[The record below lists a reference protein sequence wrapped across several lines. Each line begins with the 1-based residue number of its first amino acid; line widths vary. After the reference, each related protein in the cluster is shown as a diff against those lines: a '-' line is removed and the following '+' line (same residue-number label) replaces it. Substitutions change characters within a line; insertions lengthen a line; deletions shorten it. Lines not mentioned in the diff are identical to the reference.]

1 MHSSIVIDQAAAG
14 SCRPLLCSGSRSRS
28 RSWYYGGLSMLVVMS
43 VLVGR
48 PDLAFAQYPGFSS
61 DARSA
66 SVSADA
72 VDAPSGGSGDD
83 ASANSGGTSSASS
96 NAGAGAGSAASSNRS
111 DGGEDHS
118 QTASNGFGA
127 ATNRTKARQSRDY
140 YFVRKL
146 RVEFAAMELVER
158 RTGMAFSRHNVP
170 RYLDE
175 LRAEL
180 AKMQGSAGA
189 PVQSLAHDVQHIDT
203 ELNKHI
209 DKLLAMIGTPTN
221 AVPSFGPSFVP
232 SFVYGFLTPN
242 PPLPKTPDAAAA
254 KMASISLKYELMDYG
269 EKALQAMGAGYR

>member
-1 MHSSIVIDQAAAG
+1 MRSSVVINQAAAD
-14 SCRPLLCSGSRSRS
+14 SCRYL
-28 RSWYYGGLSMLVVMS
+28 SWPGHYGGLSMLVVMA
-43 VLVGR
+43 VLFGQ

-61 DARSA
+61 DAEPE
-66 SVSADA
+66 SVSAGAD
-72 VDAPSGGSGDD
+72 DAPSGGSEND
-83 ASANSGGTSSASS
+83 ASANSGASSSAV
-96 NAGAGAGSAASSNRS
+96 AGAGIAASSNQSS
-111 DGGEDHS
+111 DDDPNS
-118 QTASNGFGA
+118 QIASNGVGVA
-127 ATNRTKARQSRDY
+127 ANRAKARRSREY

-158 RTGMAFSRHNVP
+158 RTGMAFSRHDVP
-170 RYLDE
+170 RYLDA

-180 AKMQGSAGA
+180 AKMRGAANA

-209 DKLLAMIGTPTN
+209 DKLLTMIGTPTTG
-221 AVPSFGPSFVP
+221 VSSFA
-232 SFVYGFLTPN
+232 YGFFTPD

>member
-1 MHSSIVIDQAAAG
+1 MRSSIVIDQAAAG
-14 SCRPLLCSGSRSRS
+14 SCRSL
-28 RSWYYGGLSMLVVMS
+28 SWPRHHGGLSMLVVMA
-43 VLVGR
+43 VLFGR

-61 DARSA
+61 DAEPA

-72 VDAPSGGSGDD
+72 GDAPSGGSGND
-83 ASANSGGTSSASS
+83 ASAKSGASSSASS
-96 NAGAGAGSAASSNRS
+96 SSVAGAGSAASGNLS
-111 DGGEDHS
+111 GGDDNDS
-118 QTASNGFGA
+118 QTASNGFGVA
-127 ATNRTKARQSRDY
+127 ANRAKARQSREY

-146 RVEFAAMELVER
+146 RFEFAAMELVER
-158 RTGMAFSRHNVP
+158 RTGMAFSRHRVP

-180 AKMQGSAGA
+180 AKMRGSASA

-209 DKLLAMIGTPTN
+209 DKLLVMIGTPTN
-221 AVPSFGPSFVP
+221 VAPRFA
-232 SFVYGFLTPN
+232 YGFFSPN

-254 KMASISLKYELMDYG
+254 KMAAISLKYELMDYG

>member
-1 MHSSIVIDQAAAG
+1 VINQAA
-14 SCRPLLCSGSRSRS
+14 SGSYRSL
-28 RSWYYGGLSMLVVMS
+28 SWLRHYGGLSMLVVVV
-43 VLVGR
+43 VLFGR

-61 DARSA
+61 DAEQA

-72 VDAPSGGSGDD
+72 DDASSGGSGND
-83 ASANSGGTSSASS
+83 AAANSGASSSAGSS
-96 NAGAGAGSAASSNRS
+96 AVAGAGSAASSNEPGDDDS
-111 DGGEDHS
+111 NS
-118 QTASNGFGA
+118 QTVSNGFGA
-127 ATNRTKARQSRDY
+127 AANRAKTRQSREY

-158 RTGMAFSRHNVP
+158 RTGMAFSRHHVP

-180 AKMQGSAGA
+180 AKMRGVASA

-203 ELNKHI
+203 ELDKHI
-209 DKLLAMIGTPTN
+209 DKLLTMVGMPTTG
-221 AVPSFGPSFVP
+221 APSFA
-232 SFVYGFLTPN
+232 YGYFAPD

-254 KMASISLKYELMDYG
+254 KMASISLKYELMDYS

>member
-1 MHSSIVIDQAAAG
+1 
-14 SCRPLLCSGSRSRS
+14 
-28 RSWYYGGLSMLVVMS
+28 MLVVMA
-43 VLVGR
+43 VLFGR

-61 DARSA
+61 DAEPA

-72 VDAPSGGSGDD
+72 NDAPSGGSGN
-83 ASANSGGTSSASS
+83 ASGAANSGARSSAM
-96 NAGAGAGSAASSNRS
+96 AGADSAASDNLSAGSHEN
-111 DGGEDHS
+111 S
-118 QTASNGFGA
+118 QTASNGFLVA
-127 ATNRTKARQSRDY
+127 ENLAKARQSREN

-146 RVEFAAMELVER
+146 RLEFTAMELVER
-158 RTGMAFSRHNVP
+158 RTGMAFSRHEVP

-180 AKMQGSAGA
+180 TKMRGSANA

-209 DKLLAMIGTPTN
+209 DKLLTMIGTPTIV
-221 AVPSFGPSFVP
+221 APSFA
-232 SFVYGFLTPN
+232 YGFFTPN
-242 PPLPKTPDAAAA
+242 PPLPKTTDSAAA

>member
-1 MHSSIVIDQAAAG
+1 MTRQAAAVAMTHL
-14 SCRPLLCSGSRSRS
+14 PIQ
-28 RSWYYGGLSMLVVMS
+28 VPS
-43 VLVGR
+43 VPVQVPWRGQVAPPAAIGQGR
-48 PDLAFAQYPGFSS
+48 RQY
-61 DARSA
+61 
-66 SVSADA
+66 
-72 VDAPSGGSGDD
+72 
-83 ASANSGGTSSASS
+83 
-96 NAGAGAGSAASSNRS
+96 
-111 DGGEDHS
+111 S
-118 QTASNGFGA
+118 QTASNGFGVA
-127 ATNRTKARQSRDY
+127 ANRAKARQSREY

-158 RTGMAFSRHNVP
+158 RTGMAFSRHDVP

-180 AKMQGSAGA
+180 AKMRGSASA

-209 DKLLAMIGTPTN
+209 DKLLTMIGTPTTG
-221 AVPSFGPSFVP
+221 ASSFA
-232 SFVYGFLTPN
+232 YGFFTPD

>member
-1 MHSSIVIDQAAAG
+1 MTRQAAA
-14 SCRPLLCSGSRSRS
+14 
-28 RSWYYGGLSMLVVMS
+28 V
-43 VLVGR
+43 
-48 PDLAFAQYPGFSS
+48 A
-61 DARSA
+61 
-66 SVSADA
+66 
-72 VDAPSGGSGDD
+72 DD
-83 ASANSGGTSSASS
+83 ASANSGGLQVRSS
-96 NAGAGAGSAASSNRS
+96 AGAGAGSAASGNQS
-111 DGGEDHS
+111 GGEDHS
-118 QTASNGFGA
+118 QTASNGFGVA
-127 ATNRTKARQSRDY
+127 ANRAKARQSRDY

-158 RTGMAFSRHNVP
+158 RTGMAFSRHDVP

-221 AVPSFGPSFVP
+221 AVPSF
-232 SFVYGFLTPN
+232 VYGFFTPN

>member
-1 MHSSIVIDQAAAG
+1 MRSSIVIDQAAAG
-14 SCRPLLCSGSRSRS
+14 SCRSWSLLW
-28 RSWYYGGLSMLVVMS
+28 SWHYGGLSMLVVMS

-61 DARSA
+61 DAGSA
-66 SVSADA
+66 SVSAGA

-96 NAGAGAGSAASSNRS
+96 SAGAGAGSAASSNRS

-118 QTASNGFGA
+118 QTASNEFGVA
-127 ATNRTKARQSRDY
+127 ANRATARQIREH

-146 RVEFAAMELVER
+146 RIEFAAMELVER
-158 RTGMAFSRHNVP
+158 QTGMAFSRHNVP

-180 AKMQGSAGA
+180 VRMQGSANA
-189 PVQSLAHDVQHIDT
+189 PVQSLALDIQHIDT

-209 DKLLAMIGTPTN
+209 DKMLAMIGTPTN
-221 AVPSFGPSFVP
+221 VAPT

-254 KMASISLKYELMDYG
+254 KMASISLKYELMDFG
-269 EKALQAMGAGYR
+269 EKALQAMGVVYR

>member
-1 MHSSIVIDQAAAG
+1 VRSSVVINQAAAG
-14 SCRPLLCSGSRSRS
+14 SCRSLSWPRHYGS
-28 RSWYYGGLSMLVVMS
+28 LSMLVVMA
-43 VLVGR
+43 VLFGR

-61 DARSA
+61 DAEPV

-72 VDAPSGGSGDD
+72 DDAPSGGSGND
-83 ASANSGGTSSASS
+83 ASANLGASSSAV
-96 NAGAGAGSAASSNRS
+96 AGAGSAASGNLSGG
-111 DGGEDHS
+111 DGTDS
-118 QTASNGFGA
+118 QEASNGFGV
-127 ATNRTKARQSRDY
+127 ATNRAKVGKSREY

-158 RTGMAFSRHNVP
+158 RTGIAFSRHDVP

-180 AKMQGSAGA
+180 AKMRASASA

-209 DKLLAMIGTPTN
+209 DKLLTMIDTPTTG
-221 AVPSFGPSFVP
+221 ASSFA
-232 SFVYGFLTPN
+232 YGFFAPD

-254 KMASISLKYELMDYG
+254 KIASISLKYELMDYG

>member
-14 SCRPLLCSGSRSRS
+14 SCRSLLCSGSRSRS
-28 RSWYYGGLSMLVVMS
+28 RSWHYGGLSMLVVMS

-61 DARSA
+61 DAGSA

-158 RTGMAFSRHNVP
+158 RTGMAFSRHDVP

-180 AKMQGSAGA
+180 AKMRGSASA

-209 DKLLAMIGTPTN
+209 DKLLVMIGTPTSV
-221 AVPSFGPSFVP
+221 APSFA
-232 SFVYGFLTPN
+232 YGFFAPN

-254 KMASISLKYELMDYG
+254 KMAVISLKYELMDYG
-269 EKALQAMGAGYR
+269 EKALQAMRAGYR

>member
-1 MHSSIVIDQAAAG
+1 MRSSVVINQAAAN
-14 SCRPLLCSGSRSRS
+14 SCRSL
-28 RSWYYGGLSMLVVMS
+28 SWPRHYGGLSMLVVMA
-43 VLVGR
+43 VLFGR
-48 PDLAFAQYPGFSS
+48 SDLAFAQYPGFSS
-61 DARSA
+61 GAEPE
-66 SVSADA
+66 SVSAGAD
-72 VDAPSGGSGDD
+72 DAPSGGSDND
-83 ASANSGGTSSASS
+83 ASANSGASSSAVAE
-96 NAGAGAGSAASSNRS
+96 AGIAASSNQSS
-111 DGGEDHS
+111 DDDSNS
-118 QTASNGFGA
+118 QIASNWVGVA
-127 ATNRTKARQSRDY
+127 ANRAKARRSREY

-158 RTGMAFSRHNVP
+158 QTGVAFSRHDVP

-180 AKMQGSAGA
+180 AKMRGSAIA

-209 DKLLAMIGTPTN
+209 DKLLAMIGTPTTGSSN
-221 AVPSFGPSFVP
+221 FA
-232 SFVYGFLTPN
+232 YGFFTPD

>member
-61 DARSA
+61 DAGSA

-96 NAGAGAGSAASSNRS
+96 YAGAGAGSAASSNRS

-221 AVPSFGPSFVP
+221 AVQSFVP

-254 KMASISLKYELMDYG
+254 KMASISLKYELMDFG